1 MELRKKVRVLNDQ
14 GLHAR
19 PCHSIVS
26 RAQGY
31 QSELWFRNG
40 ANPEVNGKSII
51 QLMTLGASVGTEL
64 EVRVSGADAE
74 NLLTEIESLFA
85 SGFDES

>member
-1 MELRKKVRVLNDQ
+1 MNDQ

-26 RAQGY
+26 RARNF

-40 ANPEVNGKSII
+40 ASPEVNGKSII

-64 EVRVSGADAE
+64 EVRASGADAE
-74 NLLTEIESLFA
+74 ILLSEIESLFA
-85 SGFDES
+85 AGFDEF